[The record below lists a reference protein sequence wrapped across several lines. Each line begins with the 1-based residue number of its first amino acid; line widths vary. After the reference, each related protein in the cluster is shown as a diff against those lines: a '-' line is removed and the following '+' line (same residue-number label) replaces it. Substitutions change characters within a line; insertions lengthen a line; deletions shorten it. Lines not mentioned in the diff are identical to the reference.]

1 MRAASSP
8 ARFRTLLIALAATGA
23 ARAAEPAAPTDLP
36 GPVAAIIASLGPTA
50 KAAIWFGPPD
60 GPPEVA
66 WHARRPMP
74 AASAIKVA
82 HLIEVCAARARAL
95 PGTTATTSALEEP
108 LPGATATLDDPSHPA
123 VAHFTPNQRATARH
137 LLGDRTTLGV
147 CEAMIHGRDVD
158 NATYNLAANLVTAH
172 LGGPGELTR
181 RLHARDPRFAGVQV
195 RRYMLADRRTHGD
208 NEVTAE
214 ALSALLD
221 ALALGRVPGLDAA
234 TVAACRRVLADG
246 QDAAGRAVFR
256 KDGALDSAPAT
267 RTRAGWREGAEG
279 ARVFV
284 ILLSDTGAGAATGTR
299 LEEAV
304 RRIES
309 LLFTAP

>member
-1 MRAASSP
+1 MRAAPSP
-8 ARFRTLLIALAATGA
+8 ARFRALVLALAAASA
-23 ARAAEPAAPTDLP
+23 ARAAEPAAPTELP
-36 GPVAAIIASLGPTA
+36 GPVAAVIASLGPTA
-50 KAAIWFGPPD
+50 QAAIWFGPPE
-60 GPPEVA
+60 GPPMVA
-66 WHARRPMP
+66 WHTRRPMP

-82 HLIEVCAARARAL
+82 HLIEVCAARAAAL
-95 PGTTATTSALEEP
+95 PGTTATNSALEEP
-108 LPGATATLDDPSHPA
+108 LPGATATLDDPGHPA
-123 VAHFTPNQRATARH
+123 VAHFTPTQRATARR
-137 LLGDRTTLGV
+137 LLGDRSTLGV
-147 CEAMIHGRDVD
+147 CEAMIHGRGVD

-172 LGGPGELTR
+172 LGGPAELTR

-195 RRYMLADRRTHGD
+195 RRHMLADRRAHGD

-214 ALSALLD
+214 ALAAVHA

-246 QDAAGRAVFR
+246 RDAAGRAVFS

-284 ILLSDTGAGAATGTR
+284 ILLSDSRAGAATGER
-299 LEEAV
+299 LEEAA
-304 RRIES
+304 RRIEA
-309 LLFTAP
+309 LLFAAP